1 MAHLRTTWRHVRR
14 SPYQALAAILITT
27 LTFFVISVFTILI
40 LGSSQIINYF
50 ESKPQVT
57 AFFKDETKQE
67 NIDALKKQLE
77 SSEKVATIKFVSK
90 QDALKIYREQ
100 NKNDPLLLELVTAE
114 ILPASLEISATKIDY
129 LADLSESLKNSPIVS
144 EVIFQRDVVSTLTDW
159 TAAIRRIGVAL
170 VFVLAL
176 VSIFITMTI
185 IGIKISQKK
194 EEIEIMR
201 LIGATYWYIRWPF
214 IFEGIFYG
222 VISAFIGWAL
232 TSIALWYATPF
243 LSSFLKGI
251 PILPVPPIFLAEM
264 LGANLLIAVFLGI
277 FASFLAVFRYLK

>member
-27 LTFFVISVFTILI
+27 LTFFVISIFTILI
-40 LGSSQIINYF
+40 LGSSEIINYF

-57 AFFKDETKQE
+57 AFFKDEAKQE
-67 NIDALKKQLE
+67 NIEALKKQLE

-159 TAAIRRIGVAL
+159 TTAIRRIGVAL

-201 LIGATYWYIRWPF
+201 LIGATYWYIR
-214 IFEGIFYG
+214 
-222 VISAFIGWAL
+222 
-232 TSIALWYATPF
+232 
-243 LSSFLKGI
+243 
-251 PILPVPPIFLAEM
+251 
-264 LGANLLIAVFLGI
+264 
-277 FASFLAVFRYLK
+277 